1 MSNYYENVDWD
12 SRGFPGDYVYG
23 ERVYVDE
30 YYMDERWQPI
40 YDIPGYWVSTK
51 ARVWSEISKT
61 FIWGTPLR
69 SGHIDVSLRLNGR
82 RIHRYLH
89 RLVAE
94 AFIPNPD
101 GYPEVR
107 HLDDDPSNN
116 EVWNLAWGD
125 QYANVQD
132 CIRNGHFRYFTREDV
147 EKANAMRRTPIVAV
161 DLKSGKRIFFDSQQ
175 EASRQ
180 LGVDQSSIH
189 DVIYGR
195 KRGCNGYYFAFQ
207 KDFDDS
213 FDHVNHAYRRMRRPV
228 RAIKLSTGETRIY
241 ESARQ
246 AANDLGISE
255 AGVSLAL
262 NGKSRYMRDW
272 SFEYLYLD
280 TEDDHNE

>member
-30 YYMDERWQPI
+30 YHMDERWQPI

-101 GYPEVR
+101 GKPEVNHKNGNKADNR
-107 HLDDDPSNN
+107 V
-116 EVWNLAWGD
+116 ENLEWSTKSENMIHA
-125 QYANVQD
+125 Y
-132 CIRNGHFRYFTREDV
+132 
-147 EKANAMRRTPIVAV
+147 
-161 DLKSGKRIFFDSQQ
+161 KSGLQMLVCCER
-175 EASRQ
+175 
-180 LGVDQSSIH
+180 
-189 DVIYGR
+189 
-195 KRGCNGYYFAFQ
+195 
-207 KDFDDS
+207 
-213 FDHVNHAYRRMRRPV
+213 
-228 RAIKLSTGETRIY
+228 
-241 ESARQ
+241 
-246 AANDLGISE
+246 
-255 AGVSLAL
+255 
-262 NGKSRYMRDW
+262 
-272 SFEYLYLD
+272 
-280 TEDDHNE
+280 